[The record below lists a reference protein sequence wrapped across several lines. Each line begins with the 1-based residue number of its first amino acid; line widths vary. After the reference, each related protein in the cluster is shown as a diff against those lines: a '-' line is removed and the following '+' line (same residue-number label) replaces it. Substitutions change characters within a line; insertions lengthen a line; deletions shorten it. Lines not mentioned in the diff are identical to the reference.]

1 MVVSL
6 DWPAMFARGAWSPRS
21 VALRIAASF
30 AALGFVWMITSDV
43 VLYMVSENPVII
55 ARIESAM
62 DWAFVLIASA
72 LLYIFAL
79 RAASRLSRT
88 RSVLSAVV
96 RSIGDGVLVIGPDKK
111 IVHAN
116 PSALRI
122 LGCHEASDLL
132 GMDAQTFSR
141 RFLVTFPDGAVVKPD
156 AFMAQRAFEEEGAL
170 HYKAV
175 LHRSENEELVV
186 LATAAAVRSRPGEK
200 ASLVVSVVHDITDS
214 ENLER
219 LRDRF
224 FQATAHALKTPIAI
238 IKANVQFIAWSTP
251 ASARPSF
258 LAIERQCDRIDRLV
272 QNLQI
277 IARARSHSL
286 ELHLHELELAPLV
299 LETAREL
306 ASMRS
311 ALDVR
316 AEIASSPRI
325 FGDRERLALVVR
337 NLSYEAYHAAMPHT
351 PVTLRVEQHDARVE
365 LRATFEPLPVSE
377 RTFAGYSEYDDDSLS
392 RSATATVVEA
402 HGGEVGALNGDEE
415 ATLWVRLPIME
426 KSDERLA
433 LHPDRR

>member
-1 MVVSL
+1 MVV
-6 DWPAMFARGAWSPRS
+6 
-21 VALRIAASF
+21 
-30 AALGFVWMITSDV
+30 SDV
-43 VLYMVSENPVII
+43 VLYMISKDRVVI

-62 DWAFVLIASA
+62 DWAFVLIASVM
-72 LLYIFAL
+72 LYHFAL
-79 RAASRLSRT
+79 RASSRLSRT

-96 RSIGDGVLVIGPDKK
+96 RSIGDGLLVIGPEKR

-116 PSALRI
+116 PSAARI
-122 LGCHEASDLL
+122 LGCHDESELI
-132 GMDAQTFSR
+132 GMDAHAFSR
-141 RFLVTFPDGAVVKPD
+141 RFLVTFPDGAIVKPD
-156 AFMAQRAFEEEGAL
+156 AFMAQRAFEEDGAL

-175 LHRSENEELVV
+175 LHRNGDEEVVV
-186 LATAAAVRSRPGEK
+186 LATASAVRARQGDK

-214 ENLER
+214 EHLER

-238 IKANVQFIAWSTP
+238 IKANVQFIAWNTP

-272 QNLQI
+272 QNLQV

-316 AEIASSPRI
+316 AEITDTPRV

-337 NLSYEAYHAAMPHT
+337 NLSYEAYHAAMPHS
-351 PVTLRVEQHDARVE
+351 PVTLRIEQHDARVE
-365 LRATFEPLPVSE
+365 LRASFEPLPVSE

-392 RSATATVVEA
+392 RSATATIVEA
-402 HGGEVGALNGDEE
+402 HGGEVGEVIGDDE
-415 ATLWVRLPIME
+415 ATLWVRLPTTE